1 MKLSNR
7 IIAAVLL
14 VVGSSGAVY
23 AFSKHGDWGM
33 SPQEKVEFVTDRVT
47 KKLELDSQQQQ
58 NFSTL
63 AEMVAQLLVDA
74 KATRAE
80 HIGEIGNLLQEPNLD
95 QSRALELVRQK
106 TEIINREAPGVIA
119 SLAIFLDSLSDAQK
133 QQLQQF
139 IEKRHHRHGDHG

>member
-23 AFSKHGDWGM
+23 AYSKHGDWGM

-47 KKLELDSQQQQ
+47 QKLDLDSQQQQ

-63 AEMVAQLLVDA
+63 AEMVAQLMVDA
-74 KATRAE
+74 KATRSE

-95 QSRALELVRQK
+95 QSRALEMVRQK
-106 TEIINREAPGVIA
+106 TEIINQEAPRVIA
-119 SLAIFLDSLSDAQK
+119 SLAIFLDSLSDEQK

-139 IEKRHHRHGDHG
+139 IEKRHHRHGDHQ

>member
-47 KKLELDSQQQQ
+47 RKLALDSQQQQ

-63 AEMVAQLLVDA
+63 AEMVAQLMVDA
-74 KATRAE
+74 KATRSE

-95 QSRALELVRQK
+95 QSRALEMVRQK
-106 TEIINREAPGVIA
+106 TEIINQEAPRVIA
-119 SLAIFLDSLSDAQK
+119 SLAIFLDSLSDGQK

-139 IEKRHHRHGDHG
+139 IEKRHHRHGDHQ